1 MVMFSDLYLDYQ
13 SRSQGAALLWPIWVW
28 RLHVPERPRK
38 GLNALAHTIL
48 ALHAAGQDDPA
59 WIGSWLGID
68 TDLVRYIV
76 AAQLT
81 PNGWLD
87 QRSRMTEKGSEQLQ
101 GDAEP
106 STRQR
111 AGLLFQSA
119 ESGDLWPRFH
129 SSLQEIEPVDPNA
142 PFPSFIQDRESGR
155 TIKPFL
161 LRPASVSRPSQP
173 SITQIRD
180 ALRQDRIARHQR
192 RQRSTDAPEW
202 DDTSAGA
209 VDFIDAEPR
218 AALVLCRV
226 YRTTTSDLPWFVSDP
241 LGQTPAADWM
251 RKEVYQASRRVPALA
266 KILQEFL
273 GETDESMNW
282 EAYRRR
288 EDEAVRF
295 EVLTDFPRAS
305 SIPDLEDVLV
315 ALLRSRSTVAAAGR
329 RVRWEEIGNVTI
341 QGQKV
346 LEHCCL
352 WCLKRWPLA
361 NPEHRLPKYLK
372 PDGLRKALGLAA
384 PELSAKVIGQFNVQ
398 PGKVFGA
405 LKFGTGSFRQYLA
418 AVLLSLADHPHHPF
432 RPLAADETL
441 MLRLLH
447 LSHDR
452 DAEGHGGGSSA
463 ERTGG
468 GQALLH
474 AETTLDV
481 VRRLTEGH

>member
-13 SRSQGAALLWPIWVW
+13 SRRQGSALLWPIWVW
-28 RLHVPERPRK
+28 RLHVPDRSRK

-87 QRSRMTEKGSEQLQ
+87 QHRRITEEGTRQLR
-101 GDAEP
+101 GDAEQ

-119 ESGDLWPRFH
+119 ESGELWPRFR
-129 SSLQEIEPVDPNA
+129 SSLREIEPIDPSA

-155 TIKPFL
+155 TIRPFL
-161 LRPASVSRPSQP
+161 LRPDRVSRPSQP
-173 SITQIRD
+173 SIRQIQD
-180 ALRQDRIARHQR
+180 ALRGDHIARHQR
-192 RQRSTDAPEW
+192 RQRGTGAPDQ
-202 DDTSAGA
+202 DDLSAGA

-218 AALVLCRV
+218 AAWVLCRV
-226 YRTTTSDLPWFVSDP
+226 YRTTTSDQPWFASDP

-251 RKEVYQASRRVPALA
+251 RKEVYEASRRVPALA
-266 KILQEFL
+266 KVLQDFL
-273 GETDESMNW
+273 GETDESMDW
-282 EAYRRR
+282 ESYRRR
-288 EDEAVRF
+288 EDEAVHF
-295 EVLTDFPRAS
+295 EVLTDFPRAG
-305 SIPDLEDVLV
+305 SIPDLEDALV
-315 ALLRSRSTVAAAGR
+315 ALLRSRSTVAAAGTR
-329 RVRWEEIGNVTI
+329 ARWEEIGNVTI

-361 NPEHRLPKYLK
+361 NPEHRLPRHLDLY
-372 PDGLRKALGLAA
+372 GLRKALGLAA
-384 PELSAKVIGQFNVQ
+384 PELSAKVIAQINVQ

-405 LKFGTGSFRQYLA
+405 LKFGTGSLRQYLA
-418 AVLLSLADHPHHPF
+418 AVLLSLADHPQHPF
-432 RPLAADETL
+432 RTLATDEAL
-441 MLRLLH
+441 MLRLLQ

-463 ERTGG
+463 KRPQGA
-468 GQALLH
+468 QALMH

-481 VRRLTEGH
+481 VHRLTEGH